1 MGTKSIIAISLI
13 AVLLIGAVSFDDAFA
28 KDKKEKLTKLQKECA
43 KEPKKENKIKANCE
57 LLEIINDVDVDPS
70 GDSFFDVFF
79 DVELYTV
86 DSFFDVFTDLQTD
99 VVQLFEDLAAEAA
112 TRLAADDQLQS
123 QLDDEIADRIA
134 DVDEEQARA
143 EAAESDLQSQLD
155 DEIADRIADVDEEQA
170 RAEAAES
177 DLQSQL
183 GDEATARSDKDMLL
197 MNEDDRLQGAIDT
210 ISLIQGPKG
219 DKGDKGGKGDKGDTG
234 AAGTT
239 LSLADLGIKK
249 VQLNDGACKTIGG
262 GVTSYDWCP
271 DGSRKIFIIRDS
283 FANQGAFIGVE
294 IRDSFKLFGC
304 EANIATNT
312 INVGF
317 NFHVIC
323 ETAPDDGTR
332 LFYLIVK

>member
-112 TRLAADDQLQS
+112 TRLAADDQ
-123 QLDDEIADRIA
+123 
-134 DVDEEQARA
+134 
-143 EAAESDLQSQLD
+143 LQSQLD

>member
-1 MGTKSIIAISLI
+1 MGMEKKSFLAISLI
-13 AVLLIGAVSFDDAFA
+13 AVLVIGAVSFDDAFA
-28 KDKKEKLTKLQKECA
+28 AKGDKEKLTKLQKECA

-112 TRLAADDQLQS
+112 TRLAADDQ
-123 QLDDEIADRIA
+123 
-134 DVDEEQARA
+134 
-143 EAAESDLQSQLD
+143 LQSQLD